1 MDLLQ
6 RLDWRVRLD
15 PTAEVYPCCRLLF
28 RMDAGGPQGM
38 MPAGGGQ
45 PSSLRDAWAARMRRL
60 VVTIAHKVR
69 TLVLAAPDAGTPCD
83 AAWPSPPAA
92 AGSRQGELTSGPS
105 RLPRPALQAQ
115 LLGKPAPPAQPS
127 ACCRLAEGY
136 GREMAPKR
144 QRTQA

>member
-28 RMDAGGPQGM
+28 RMDAGGPKGM
-38 MPAGGGQ
+38 MPAAGGQ
-45 PSSLRDAWAARMRRL
+45 PCSLRDAWAARMRRL

-69 TLVLAAPDAGTPCD
+69 RRCRLLSRVGGAHR
-83 AAWPSPPAA
+83 AWPLPHRLTLALPCPP
-92 AGSRQGELTSGPS
+92 
-105 RLPRPALQAQ
+105 LQAH
-115 LLGKPAPPAQPS
+115 LLGKPAAPHAPPS
-127 ACCRLAEGY
+127 VSCRLAEGY

-144 QRTQA
+144 QRIQA